1 MESNPTNEMMNAW
14 FNNSTQM
21 WKGWYD
27 LMTSATNQYSNPG
40 NVPNFTSP
48 FGDAN
53 QELFNP
59 LLYSFN
65 AWKDIL
71 NQFQGGQNW
80 QEASQKYADEFSK
93 QLKAFYASP
102 TKLVEDTN
110 KLWQAYFEQAQKFN
124 QLLGNYWSAS
134 INPLSQTLSG
144 NSQPWIELNNL
155 YWDMLYQPT
164 LGNLLQSPT
173 VGPARVFNAKIQEA
187 FEAWTN
193 LYRASIDSQ
202 ALLSQIQRQ
211 SYEKL
216 MQELVALAQKG
227 EPVQD
232 WRKFQQMWSRIADE
246 KFEETFSQ
254 EENLKIRGKLV
265 NALNSYRVQQHQ
277 LQEYWM
283 RTLNLPLR
291 SEIDE
296 VHRSVY
302 ELRKEVKS
310 LKKRLAAA
318 EASAESDK
326 SKASP
331 TKSSKKTQS
340 S

>member
-14 FNNSTQM
+14 FNNTTQM

-27 LMTSATNQYSNPG
+27 LMTSTASQYSKPG
-40 NVPNFTSP
+40 NLPNFTSP
-48 FGDAN
+48 FGDTN

-65 AWKDIL
+65 AWKDIF
-71 NQFQGGQNW
+71 NQLQAGQNW
-80 QEASQKYADEFSK
+80 EEASKKYADEFSK
-93 QLKAFYASP
+93 QLKAFYSSP

-110 KLWQAYFEQAQKFN
+110 KLWQAYFEQVQKFN
-124 QLLGNYWSAS
+124 QLWGNYWSAS

-164 LGNLLQSPT
+164 LGNLLQSPS
-173 VGPARVFNAKIQEA
+173 VGPGRVFNAKIQEA

-193 LYRASIDSQ
+193 LYKASIDSQ
-202 ALLSQIQRQ
+202 ALLSQVQRQ
-211 SYEKL
+211 SFEKL

-318 EASAESDK
+318 ESAAESEK
-326 SKASP
+326 SKSSTA
-331 TKSSKKTQS
+331 KSSKKNQS